1 MTREIFIDAGFWIA
15 LFYRWDQQHDRARM
29 VWDELM
35 TQRWPI
41 VTSNWTLYETVTFLN
56 GRPRRHDLAIAAL
69 DFVSQLSEI
78 VYIEHAEL
86 ETRSLEIF
94 RAHSDEGWSV
104 VDCASFACIESRQSE
119 FAISYDRNFEH
130 AQAEFGFQFKTP

>member
-41 VTSNWTLYETVTFLN
+41 VTSNWT
-56 GRPRRHDLAIAAL
+56 RPRRHDLAIAAL
-69 DFVSQLSEI
+69 DFVSQLAEI

-119 FAISYDRNFEH
+119 FAISYDRNFEQ
-130 AQAEFGFQFKTP
+130 AQTEFGFQFKTP